1 MQHRKFVYFMMSLAQ
16 LQSEMIQTK
25 ETATQKCHYE
35 GQWLQIKTNFLM
47 KGNCYSTAHLDTQ
60 IGLNLIKGL
69 NGRKVNE
76 ASSDA
81 DGAI

>member
-1 MQHRKFVYFMMSLAQ
+1 
-16 LQSEMIQTK
+16 
-25 ETATQKCHYE
+25 
-35 GQWLQIKTNFLM
+35 M